1 MNDLHRQSSVPDY
14 PTHAHQFVV
23 VFYEDGRIDYMFGPF
38 PTKAE
43 ADTWARAFNKR
54 YARDGER
61 CRYSR
66 RTIFP
71 VCEALPLTPL

>member
-1 MNDLHRQSSVPDY
+1 MNDLPRKSSVPDY

-23 VFYEDGRIDYMFGPF
+23 IFYEDNSVDYMFGPF
-38 PTKAE
+38 LTKAE

-54 YARDGER
+54 HARNGELY
-61 CRYSR
+61 RYSR
-66 RTIFP
+66 STIFP